1 MNLFI
6 LEHRHLSHTSVIT
19 IDMVLQEKVE
29 RQDKLLDVKK
39 KELNALNEKKK
50 QVIIMLFM
58 QNEL

>member
-1 MNLFI
+1 
-6 LEHRHLSHTSVIT
+6 
-19 IDMVLQEKVE
+19 MVLQEKVE

>member
-6 LEHRHLSHTSVIT
+6 LENRHLSDTSVIS
-19 IDMVLQEKVE
+19 IDMMLQEKVD

-50 QVIIMLFM
+50 QVIILFM
-58 QNEL
+58 KNEL

>member
-1 MNLFI
+1 M
-6 LEHRHLSHTSVIT
+6 EHRHLSHTSVIT
-19 IDMVLQEKVE
+19 IDMMLQEKVD

-50 QVIIMLFM
+50 QVIMLLM